1 MRLLLLSPVGSR
13 FPPDLIYVRVN
24 HLLQLGVRAAP
35 LRSTVVGTSVLLYD
49 ATSPIFAESMV
60 PKVIGA
66 HTVSTRSASGR
77 GTGRGDGAALTK
89 RGYGAARRLP
99 RLAPFESRGLAKH
112 ATKAPR
118 PVPHELLHLEVDEL
132 DAVLAEDGARGLD
145 VAQQPSPEDL
155 RPHLV
160 RVRVRVR
167 LGLG

>member
-1 MRLLLLSPVGSR
+1 M
-13 FPPDLIYVRVN
+13 
-24 HLLQLGVRAAP
+24 
-35 LRSTVVGTSVLLYD
+35 
-49 ATSPIFAESMV
+49 
-60 PKVIGA
+60 
-66 HTVSTRSASGR
+66 
-77 GTGRGDGAALTK
+77 TK

-160 RVRVRVR
+160 GVRVRVRVR
-167 LGLG
+167 GRVRVRIRASVRVRVSDWCQGQGECQD

>member
-1 MRLLLLSPVGSR
+1 M
-13 FPPDLIYVRVN
+13 
-24 HLLQLGVRAAP
+24 
-35 LRSTVVGTSVLLYD
+35 
-49 ATSPIFAESMV
+49 
-60 PKVIGA
+60 
-66 HTVSTRSASGR
+66 
-77 GTGRGDGAALTK
+77 TK

-112 ATKAPR
+112 AAKAPR
-118 PVPHELLHLEVDEL
+118 PVPHELLHLEVDEF

-167 LGLG
+167 VGVGVGVRAPDTVSDRDRVRVGFGLWG